1 VSNGENPR
9 SSIFSGVLLILLG
22 VLFLLHRFHPELRIG
37 HLIGIYWPVLLI
49 LWGVAKLIDHL
60 AATRTGHAGQGVLSG
75 GEAGLLF
82 LVILALFGLWIFDKV
97 VPPRRNW
104 NFNFDPFAERYT
116 ESQEVPPATLPAGAN
131 LTVQTRAGNINV
143 HTGGGNELH
152 VEANKSASGSSES
165 RAHKRM
171 EDVAVTF
178 EKNGSGYLLHPSHQE
193 DLRGRVNV
201 DLDVEVPKKVNLTA
215 LTSHGDISISGIS
228 GGVTATTESGDVE
241 IHDVGSDV
249 SVDLKKGDARISN
262 VSGSVRVTGKGS
274 QIDIDDVAGDA
285 TLEGDFFGPVR
296 VRNVTK
302 TTHYASQRS
311 DITLQRLSGR
321 LELDSGDIEISDVG
335 GAAKIAAHEQDI
347 EAENIAGRLDIIDT
361 KGDIKVRLADPPRE
375 EINIAD
381 DSGEVDITLP
391 AKSGF
396 EINAVSRSG
405 EVESDF
411 EDASLRLVNGSDTG
425 RLNGKVGSR
434 GPKINITT
442 SYGTIYLRRSD

>member
-1 VSNGENPR
+1 MSNGENPR

-22 VLFLLHRFHPELRIG
+22 ILFLLHRFHPELGIG

-60 AATRTGHAGQGVLSG
+60 AAPRTGEGGRAVLSG
-75 GEAGLLF
+75 GEAALLF
-82 LVILALFGLWIFDKV
+82 LVILALFGLWIMDRV
-97 VPPRRNW
+97 ERPNRYW
-104 NFNFDPFAERYT
+104 NFNFDPFGERYS
-116 ESQEVPPATLPAGAN
+116 ESQVVPPATLPAGAN
-131 LTVQTRAGNINV
+131 LTVQTRAGNITV

-152 VEANKSASGSSES
+152 VEANKSATGSSES
-165 RAHKRM
+165 HAHERM
-171 EDVAVTF
+171 KYVAVTL
-178 EKNGSGYLLHPSHQE
+178 EKSGNGYLLQPSNQ
-193 DLRGRVNV
+193 DDRRGRVNV
-201 DLDVEVPKKVNLTA
+201 DLDVEVPKKVNLAAMT
-215 LTSHGDISISGIS
+215 TRGDISISGIA
-228 GGVTATTESGDVE
+228 GGVAATSDNGDVE

-249 SVDLKKGDARISN
+249 SVELKKGDARISN
-262 VSGSVRVTGKGS
+262 VGGGVRVTGKGS

-311 DITLQRLSGR
+311 DITLLHLTGR
-321 LELDSGDIEISDVG
+321 LELDSGDIEISDVL

-347 EAENIAGRLDIIDT
+347 EAENIAGRLDIADT
-361 KGDIKVRLADPPRE
+361 KGDIKVRLADPPHE

-381 DSGEVDITLP
+381 DSGQVDITLP

-405 EVESDF
+405 EIESDF
-411 EDASLRLVNGSDTG
+411 EEPSLRLVNGSDTG
-425 RLNGKVGSR
+425 RLNGKVGSH